1 MRVQLYNKIQS
12 KCVRFRI
19 ESLFKSFFQLM
30 IYCTG
35 TAYCVYSYC
44 TTVSHLVVCTV
55 TVTTCVHVVHVILSA
70 STAKFRAEA
79 DSSHNHTQ
87 AVGTFLI
94 AVSIAERLLVAGHTF
109 SDFSLYCTLV

>member
-35 TAYCVYSYC
+35 TGYCVYIMYSI
-44 TTVSHLVVCTV
+44 TSGSDVQLQLL
-55 TVTTCVHVVHVILSA
+55 HVVLSA